1 MSESSYTRRDYAE
14 DDPDSVQSVGVTGE
28 IDRRKVG
35 TTHYEVESEDEEP
48 PGHDS
53 DEAAVEGY
61 CGGSRDTREA
71 TDKAD
76 ELAAKFEGYQ

>member
-1 MSESSYTRRDYAE
+1 MSKASYTRRDYAE
-14 DDPDSVQSVGVTGE
+14 DDPDSVQSKSVTE
-28 IDRRKVG
+28 EVDRRAVG
-35 TTHYEVESEDEEP
+35 RTHYEVESESEESH
-48 PGHDS
+48 GHES

-61 CGGSRDTREA
+61 CGGSRDSREA